1 MEIRKLKAID
11 RKYKE
16 LERINGRLYE
26 LLWLAERISSL
37 EREGKQN
44 ADTIEEPGEEIR
56 KRK

>member
-37 EREGKQN
+37 EREEKQN